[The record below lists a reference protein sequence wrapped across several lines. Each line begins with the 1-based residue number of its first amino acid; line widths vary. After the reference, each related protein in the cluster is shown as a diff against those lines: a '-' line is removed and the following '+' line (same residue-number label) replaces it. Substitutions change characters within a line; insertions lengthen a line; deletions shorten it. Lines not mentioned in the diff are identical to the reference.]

1 MKTVVKVSVAALA
14 LCAGLIQPVMSQQS
28 SETTLILQ
36 SKLSSQTPGGASTYN
51 ISFGSLNQGLLSLAS
66 KPTTADGS
74 AAFAA
79 WYSANSRTFVS
90 WNGVV
95 GSSIDG
101 SDAFVRYYG
110 PDTSVATRAG
120 GSLTS
125 IFNPTQDNRAL
136 AFVSYEFAPGDG
148 ISEIGLFD
156 LGFDWGNGAN
166 GELFPLGLYDFINL
180 NTDAKAVYGSVNPGQ
195 GDLGTLTTSS
205 VPEPSSASLL
215 LLGSLALAAVR
226 RFRKNV

>member
-1 MKTVVKVSVAALA
+1 MKTAVNVTALALA
-14 LCAGLIQPVMSQQS
+14 LCGVLISPAMSQT
-28 SETTLILQ
+28 SETTLALQ
-36 SKLSSQTPGGASTYN
+36 SKLSSQALGGASTFN

-66 KPTTADGS
+66 KPTTADGA

-95 GSSIDG
+95 GSAIDG
-101 SDAFVRYYG
+101 SDAFLRYYG

-120 GSLTS
+120 GLLTS
-125 IFNPTQDNRAL
+125 IFNPAEDNRAL
-136 AFVSYEFAPGDG
+136 AFVSYEFASGGG

-156 LGFDWGNGAN
+156 LGFDWGNGADTA
-166 GELFPLGLYDFINL
+166 LYPLGLYDFINL
-180 NTDAKAVYGSVNPGQ
+180 NTDATAIYGSVNPSE
-195 GDLGTLTTSS
+195 GDFGTLTTSS